1 MALSCL
7 VTFDNFLPFLR
18 HQFSCLYNGV
28 SVWGGHA
35 QVPDSTSLQVLF
47 VSPPSLS
54 SRCKL
59 QTLEGRR
66 PRKYFRQ
73 QMYLAS
79 LECECLMSHPHLQDA
94 FFPGLAGKSVSP

>member
-18 HQFSCLYNGV
+18 PQFSCLYNGV
-28 SVWGGHA
+28 GVWGGHA

-47 VSPPSLS
+47 VSPSLS

-59 QTLEGRR
+59 PDSGRR
-66 PRKYFRQ
+66 K
-73 QMYLAS
+73 AT
-79 LECECLMSHPHLQDA
+79 
-94 FFPGLAGKSVSP
+94 

>member
-47 VSPPSLS
+47 VSPPSLIEVQGANS
-54 SRCKL
+54 RLWKEEGHVNISGSRC
-59 QTLEGRR
+59 TW
-66 PRKYFRQ
+66 P
-73 QMYLAS
+73 AWN
-79 LECECLMSHPHLQDA
+79 
-94 FFPGLAGKSVSP
+94 VNV